1 MSSEKQFSENGHVP
15 NIAIILCFMFMS
27 FKMISPDVQAISDQ
41 RNLLELKCVLYFS
54 FANPS
59 KSGPPCDPSLEFGVS
74 GGF

>member
-1 MSSEKQFSENGHVP
+1 
-15 NIAIILCFMFMS
+15 
-27 FKMISPDVQAISDQ
+27 MISPDVQAISDQ